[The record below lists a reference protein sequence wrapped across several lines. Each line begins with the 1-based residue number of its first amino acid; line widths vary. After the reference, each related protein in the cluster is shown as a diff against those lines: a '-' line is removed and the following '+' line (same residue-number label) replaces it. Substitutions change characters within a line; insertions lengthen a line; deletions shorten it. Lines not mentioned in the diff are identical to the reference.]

1 MFNSTWL
8 PKRMVDPVLRPQDF
22 LLAELVVDQL
32 LQDRAIQFQIDG
44 GDTFDRAS
52 MQKHVNE
59 RGALLMT
66 KTLLLDEVAR
76 LLDAG

>member
-1 MFNSTWL
+1 MFSSNWL

-32 LQDRAIQFQIDG
+32 LQDRAIQFQIDS
-44 GDTFDRAS
+44 GDSFDRAS
-52 MQKHVNE
+52 MQRHVNE